1 MRGRVWKAGGL
12 RLWAVFLPLLA
23 GLALAQEYQPAGFVL
38 RRIEAFD
45 RTFVDT
51 VAQTL
56 TTTQGVR
63 EREGQSLSVAVAQ
76 QVMLAELSLGFM
88 PGAVVVTATG
98 QAVADPE
105 RARAYAEVL
114 RGRGPS
120 YELGLTLMDAGDLK
134 GAEETFRRL
143 VALGEVRGRLG
154 LALVSYARGEWA
166 AGVREALG
174 AAESLRSAE
183 AWQVV
188 GLGEIG
194 RGRAEEAVRAFRRAV
209 ELSPGY
215 GPSWAGLVVSY
226 LALGNPLGA
235 YEAVRAGDRAV
246 RGEYWEYRMA
256 RGLALYRVHR
266 LTEALEEIRWA
277 AGVYD
282 GWEARANLA
291 LVQEALGEGRE
302 ERWLGE
308 AAGNLREALRRG
320 GPRGELLAGLGLL
333 QFRLRALRDAEETLT
348 ESLRL
353 APGFAAGWANRALVR
368 LERQEYRGALADLER
383 ALSLEGAPMEARL
396 ALGLAR
402 L

>member
-51 VAQTL
+51 VAQTV

-154 LALVSYARGEWA
+154 LAL
-166 AGVREALG
+166 
-174 AAESLRSAE
+174 SLIHISEPTR
-183 AWQVV
+183 
-188 GLGEIG
+188 
-194 RGRAEEAVRAFRRAV
+194 
-209 ELSPGY
+209 PY
-215 GPSWAGLVVSY
+215 
-226 LALGNPLGA
+226 
-235 YEAVRAGDRAV
+235 
-246 RGEYWEYRMA
+246 
-256 RGLALYRVHR
+256 
-266 LTEALEEIRWA
+266 
-277 AGVYD
+277 
-282 GWEARANLA
+282 
-291 LVQEALGEGRE
+291 
-302 ERWLGE
+302 
-308 AAGNLREALRRG
+308 
-320 GPRGELLAGLGLL
+320 
-333 QFRLRALRDAEETLT
+333 
-348 ESLRL
+348 
-353 APGFAAGWANRALVR
+353 
-368 LERQEYRGALADLER
+368 
-383 ALSLEGAPMEARL
+383 
-396 ALGLAR
+396 
-402 L
+402 